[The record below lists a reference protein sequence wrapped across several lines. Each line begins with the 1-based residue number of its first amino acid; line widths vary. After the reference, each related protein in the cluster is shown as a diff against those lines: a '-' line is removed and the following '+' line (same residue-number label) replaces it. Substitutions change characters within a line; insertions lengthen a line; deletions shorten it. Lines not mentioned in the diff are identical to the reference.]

1 MMSLRSRVLR
11 RAATSLL
18 AGACALAVGAGCTGE
33 GGGAPQA
40 VTVGKPAPAYA
51 GQTLAGD
58 SVTLASLRGRT
69 VLLNVW
75 ATWCTPCRTEI
86 PALQR
91 LHDRFGANGLE
102 VVGVSVDADDDEDKI
117 RSFMI
122 DFRMTYPVW
131 RDPAERVSATFLVIG
146 IPATFLV
153 GPDGTLLFR
162 HIGPVT
168 DTDPKLLAAIEQGL
182 GTSR

>member
-1 MMSLRSRVLR
+1 MTRTR
-11 RAATSLL
+11 RRTRAPLL
-18 AGACALAVGAGCTGE
+18 AAGWLLAAVTGCGGGA
-33 GGGAPQA
+33 GGAPQA
-40 VTVGKPAPAYA
+40 VTVGEPAPAYA

-58 SVTLASLRGRT
+58 SVTLASLRGKT

-91 LHDRFGANGLE
+91 LHDRFASNGLE
-102 VVGVSVDADDDEDKI
+102 VVGVSVDADGDEEKI
-117 RSFMI
+117 RGFMR
-122 DFRMTYPVW
+122 DFGMSYPVW

-168 DTDPKLLAAIEQGL
+168 DTDPRLLAAIEQGL
-182 GTSR
+182 GRAE